1 MNREQLQK
9 LASEWTRM
17 AKNDIRN
24 KVISFMREVDAS
36 ERELAYV
43 LAISDG
49 ELKQILE
56 GNGEITLSTF
66 AKLLIATGNALEI
79 KPIEDTPISD
89 YENIPTEE
97 EFERPLPRPNVFA
110 RQKPQPMQPQF
121 GRPSFSRPIPPM
133 HEEDGND
140 FIPPMPE
147 ELRRA
152 MEERYDRPVHRP
164 EQPRD
169 EYGRFAPKH
178 PQMRKEEAPRR
189 EVSPFESK
197 STDELVKIIRER
209 LWDSEINLNRA
220 SKEELV
226 AFLDEKNKRMT
237 EYKRMKALEEDPKV
251 NEFKSKMKSTLHN
264 NPHLRE
270 WAKKFLG
277 ELVDS
282 E

>member
-133 HEEDGND
+133 HEEDVND

-164 EQPRD
+164 EKPRD

-251 NEFKSKMKSTLHN
+251 NEFKSKMKNTLHN